1 MKQKLSLFIVS
12 LSMILGTF
20 LVTAPAVRAVEIL
33 PDKQG
38 VCSDETATGAKPDI
52 CKDNLSTAD
61 DTSNPILGKDGI
73 LTTGIKIFTLILGVV
88 TIFVLMING
97 VRMMTAAGDPNS
109 INSARNGII
118 YALIGLVIAISAQML
133 VTFVLNKL

>member
-1 MKQKLSLFIVS
+1 MKNKLTLFIVAFTLLLGVLS
-12 LSMILGTF
+12 LAMP
-20 LVTAPAVRAVEIL
+20 VARAIEIL

-38 VCSDETATGAKPDI
+38 VCSDKTATGAKPDI
-52 CKDNLSTAD
+52 CNDNLSKSD
-61 DTSNPILGKDGI
+61 DSSNPILGKNGI
-73 LTTGIKIFTLILGVV
+73 LTTGIKIFTLVLGVV

-109 INSARNGII
+109 INSARNGVI
-118 YALIGLVIAISAQML
+118 YALIGLVIAFSAQML